1 VLPAQKTAGGGHG
14 LVVKLARSGVVHLTG
29 FRAAQPL
36 SGMRC
41 ISRAAFDAVQP
52 LARGWGV
59 ETALIVDIL
68 REGYRIDEVPTGFHH
83 RVTGRSFG
91 AQAHRAR
98 QFRDVA
104 LALALRY
111 LRGLLRPV

>member
-1 VLPAQKTAGGGHG
+1 
-14 LVVKLARSGVVHLTG
+14 
-29 FRAAQPL
+29 
-36 SGMRC
+36 
-41 ISRAAFDAVQP
+41 
-52 LARGWGV
+52 V

-68 REGYRIDEVPTGFHH
+68 HKGYQIEEVPTGFHH
-83 RVTGRSFG
+83 RVTGRSLG